1 LRYHIIKVNDIKA
14 ENQMSPKEAAPL
26 IRSTLENQH
35 RREALDREMD
45 RLKKKYK
52 VTITSIE
59 PGKSR

>member
-1 LRYHIIKVNDIKA
+1 
-14 ENQMSPKEAAPL
+14 MSPKEAAPR

-35 RREALDREMD
+35 RREALDREVD
-45 RLKKKYK
+45 RFKKKYK